1 MQEQK
6 NVDLQTRTKLARIQ
20 REYVDLQKNAIAG
33 VSAGPVHDD
42 DITYWQ
48 AFIEGPADCPYEGGS
63 FLIDIR
69 FPETYPFRPPQL
81 KFVTKIWH
89 CNISHK
95 TGAICLDILK
105 DQWSPALTIGKVLLS
120 LLSLLT
126 DPNENDPLAADV
138 ANMYVQDRV
147 KHDMVARQWTAIHAM
162 E

>member
-1 MQEQK
+1 M
-6 NVDLQTRTKLARIQ
+6 
-20 REYVDLQKNAIAG
+20 
-33 VSAGPVHDD
+33 
-42 DITYWQ
+42 
-48 AFIEGPADCPYEGGS
+48 
-63 FLIDIR
+63 IDIR
-69 FPETYPFRPPQL
+69 FQRLTHSDRPNLNSSL
-81 KFVTKIWH
+81 KYGTV
-89 CNISHK
+89 ISHK

-147 KHDMVARQWTAIHAM
+147 KHDMIARQWTAIHAM